1 MTGWSPQSWSSALP
15 EGSRGRSRPSKQW
28 SEEMRKA
35 SLTRAWRSR
44 WLTWEGLGLGTG
56 GELLKNLRGCL
67 KSSTQDKTRTG
78 AADGSL
84 L

>member
-1 MTGWSPQSWSSALP
+1 
-15 EGSRGRSRPSKQW
+15 
-28 SEEMRKA
+28 MRKA
-35 SLTRAWRSR
+35 SLTRVWRSR

-56 GELLKNLRGCL
+56 GELLKDLRGCL